1 MIDFPEKLYVI
12 GTDSGVGKTLVSAI
26 LTLGLKGSYIKP
38 IQCGVIP
45 CTDTEWVHDIT
56 GLHKDHFLKEIY
68 RFPDFH
74 DPNTQHTDVNI
85 VRLLE
90 EKLPNT
96 YGHLIMESTGGVMV
110 PIYGD
115 YFQVDYIADLHIP
128 TLLVINNKK
137 GAVNQAILSIDKLK
151 EKHVPLFGIVLN
163 GPKDETNKQSI
174 LQYCSVPH
182 IFELEPIEHITKFS
196 LQEAFNKT
204 FQIELAL
211 K

>member
-85 VRLLE
+85 SRLLE

-115 YFQVDYIADLHIP
+115 YFQVDYLADLQIP
-128 TLLVINNKK
+128 TLLVLNNKK

-151 EKHVPLFGIVLN
+151 QKKVPLFGIVLN
-163 GPKDETNKQSI
+163 GAKDETNKQSI
-174 LQYCSVPH
+174 LQYCNVPH
-182 IFELEPIEHITKFS
+182 VFELEPIEHITKFS
-196 LQEAFNKT
+196 LQEAFAQT
-204 FQIELAL
+204 FEMEPAL

>member
-26 LTLGLKGSYIKP
+26 LTLCLKGSYIKP

-85 VRLLE
+85 SRLLE

-96 YGHLIMESTGGVMV
+96 YGHLIVESTGGVMV

-115 YFQVDYIADLHIP
+115 YFQVDYIADLQIP

-151 EKHVPLFGIVLN
+151 QKHVPLFGIVLN
-163 GPKDETNKQSI
+163 GAKDEINKQSI

-182 IFELEPIEHITKFS
+182 IFELEPIEHITKFA
-196 LQEAFNKT
+196 LQDAFNKT
-204 FQIELAL
+204 FNLEVAL

>member
-85 VRLLE
+85 SRLLE
-90 EKLPNT
+90 EKLPNI
-96 YGHLIMESTGGVMV
+96 YGHLIVESTGGVMV

-115 YFQVDYIADLHIP
+115 YFQVDYIADLQIP

-151 EKHVPLFGIVLN
+151 QKHVPLFGIVLN
-163 GPKDETNKQSI
+163 GAKDEINKQSI

-182 IFELEPIEHITKFS
+182 IFELEPIEHITKFA

-204 FQIELAL
+204 FNLEVAL